1 MSKLWISRKELN
13 NLVKDYGIYIVSI
26 NVKNEVKWRKKGFKK
41 NYVYQSNFPEQS
53 LYAISNA
60 IITESKRI

>member
-13 NLVKDYGIYIVSI
+13 NLVKDSGIYIVSI
-26 NVKNEVKWRKKGFKK
+26 GVKNEVKWRKKGFKK
-41 NYVYQSNFPEQS
+41 TYVYQTNFPSQS

-60 IITESKRI
+60 IITEAKRI

>member
-1 MSKLWISRKELN
+1 MKLNR
-13 NLVKDYGIYIVSI
+13 
-26 NVKNEVKWRKKGFKK
+26 RKKGFKK

>member
-13 NLVKDYGIYIVSI
+13 NLVKDSGIYIVSI
-26 NVKNEVKWRKKGFKK
+26 WVKNEVKWRKTGFKK
-41 NYVYQSNFPEQS
+41 IYVYQSNFPEQS

-60 IITESKRI
+60 IITESKRV

>member
-13 NLVKDYGIYIVSI
+13 NLVKDSGVYIVSI
-26 NVKNEVKWRKKGFKK
+26 GVKNEVKWRKTGFKK
-41 NYVYQSNFPEQS
+41 TYVYLSNFPEQS

-60 IITESKRI
+60 IITESKRV